1 MYVIAFYT
9 CICISVFLFIGCLGK
24 SVFDT
29 NGVWAIFPKENCP
42 PDNCT
47 LDDCPKDYFLP
58 GQLLPRI
65 IAPEENCPLDGCSWK
80 IIPKIFGPWQYPLE
94 IVPKCL

>member
-29 NGVWAIFPKENCP
+29 DGVWAIFPKENCP

-65 IAPEENCPLDGCSWK
+65 IAAPEENCPRM
-80 IIPKIFGPWQYPLE
+80 IAPWMVAPGKLPQRYLAPGNT
-94 IVPKCL
+94 P